1 MTSRTSHAFR
11 IGHTVPSTYKNEQE
25 ILLKYNMG
33 EKNKLETGYM
43 GQDSVHEVQGTEAQT
58 GFRRKSLKLR
68 KRMCP
73 LTLY

>member
-1 MTSRTSHAFR
+1 
-11 IGHTVPSTYKNEQE
+11 
-25 ILLKYNMG
+25 MG